1 MAKLVL
7 GEMTFQIRV
16 CHLCPLNYL
25 IYGSQNVLKSL
36 IKSHSLKSLMFS
48 LHATQKHMFRA
59 HIMTLIQV
67 FTIIQRT
74 CSQTSEVEFVHPVT
88 AGGSVKFL
96 PAV

>member
-1 MAKLVL
+1 MAKLVS

-16 CHLCPLNYL
+16 CHLRPLNYL

-36 IKSHSLKSLMFS
+36 IKSHSLKSLMFFLCFS

-74 CSQTSEVEFVHPVT
+74 YNHT
-88 AGGSVKFL
+88 
-96 PAV
+96 